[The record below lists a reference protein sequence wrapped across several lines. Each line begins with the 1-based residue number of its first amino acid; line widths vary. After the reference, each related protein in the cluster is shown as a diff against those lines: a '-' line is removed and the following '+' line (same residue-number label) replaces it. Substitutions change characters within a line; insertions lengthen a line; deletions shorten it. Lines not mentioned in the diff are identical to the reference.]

1 LRFRDKLS
9 LVARIYVPAGK
20 QIGNVTPDATR
31 EMGNAKKCVREFQGS
46 VEELK
51 SSANQLSRQSD
62 KKKRGKKK
70 CGGK

>member
-1 LRFRDKLS
+1 
-9 LVARIYVPAGK
+9 VPAGK

-31 EMGNAKKCVREFQGS
+31 ETGNAKKCVREFQGS

-62 KKKRGKKK
+62 KKNVAKRNVGVNNPFD
-70 CGGK
+70 